1 MTKINARLIAVTQPT
16 IEIPA
21 ATPEGVVAYCGR
33 VSNKPNQENSAFKK
47 LFDYCITNKH
57 WSFFQMANAIV
68 EIEAPR
74 DITRQFTRHGSLFTI
89 ELDGSLKEEFGFNQ
103 DQGGI
108 QEFSQRYSDE
118 IEFTER
124 EFRRQDTKN
133 RQNSIDDLEKGY
145 IEKLSYDSES
155 LVNEIEDY
163 YKGMIG
169 NGVAKEC
176 ARVILPE
183 GLTMSRLYVN
193 GTLRS
198 WMHFLQVR
206 EGNGTQKEHMILA
219 NKIRE
224 VLEPAF
230 PTVFGMM
237 KGNDNES

>member
-16 IEIPA
+16 VEIPV
-21 ATPEGVVAYCGR
+21 ATPEGVVAYAAR
-33 VSNKPNQENSAFKK
+33 VSNPSNQDNPDYEK
-47 LFDYCITNKH
+47 LLGYCMDNHH
-57 WSFFQMANAIV
+57 WSIFEMANAIV
-68 EIEAPR
+68 EVEAPR
-74 DITRQFTRHGSLFTI
+74 DITRQLLRHRSF
-89 ELDGSLKEEFGFNQ
+89 SF
-103 DQGGI
+103 

-133 RQNSIDDLEKGY
+133 RQNSIDDLDDEY
-145 IEKLSYDSES
+145 ATKLAYDAQG
-155 LVNEIEDY
+155 LVNDVDEY
-163 YKGMIG
+163 YKGLIKY
-169 NGVAKEC
+169 GVAKEC

-198 WMHFLQVR
+198 WIHYLQVR

-230 PTVFGMM
+230 PTVFAMM
-237 KGNDNES
+237 KENKDES